1 MNNPCVNV
9 PSLMIFSKK
18 LDVQNQNWNPITTN
32 KFSNGEDQLD
42 RSCEKRRIITMNQG
56 GKE

>member
-1 MNNPCVNV
+1 
-9 PSLMIFSKK
+9 MIFSKK